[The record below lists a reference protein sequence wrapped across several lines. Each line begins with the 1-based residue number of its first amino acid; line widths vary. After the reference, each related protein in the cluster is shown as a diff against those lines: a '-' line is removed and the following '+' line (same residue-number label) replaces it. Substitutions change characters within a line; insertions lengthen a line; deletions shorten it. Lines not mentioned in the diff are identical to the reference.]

1 VVVDTNVL
9 LEGMTIPKG
18 TTVVITAMVLR
29 ELEKLKLSNNPSL
42 AFEARRAV
50 RWLEQHRNKLLFDL
64 KDYKVQLGEAFDPDY
79 ADNKLI
85 QCCLINQYALMTHDL
100 LLKQKAAGFGIPLV
114 EPVQNNQH
122 YAGYLE
128 VEANDP
134 RYTKLCHN
142 IYKNHFD
149 LLINQ
154 YLIVR
159 NEEKIV
165 DLLKWNGEFHVHVRP
180 RGFETSYFGKFAP
193 RDVYQRCALDSLK
206 SNALTMIKGKAGSG
220 KSLIALNFAM
230 REIELGHYNRLIC
243 FVNPMAV
250 RNSAKLGYYPGTR
263 DEKIMDSAIGS
274 MLLSKFGDR
283 MILEEL
289 IKGKEKE
296 APKLILLPFSDLRGF
311 DTTGMKAIVYIIEA
325 QNLSI
330 DLMKLALQRVG
341 EDSKMIIDGD
351 FEAQVDH
358 VSYESS
364 NNGMARL
371 SEVFRGE
378 PFYGEVELPII
389 YRSKIARKADEM

>member
-1 VVVDTNVL
+1 
-9 LEGMTIPKG
+9 
-18 TTVVITAMVLR
+18 MVLR
-29 ELEKLKLSNNPSL
+29 ELEKLKLSSNPTL

-50 RWLEQHRNKLLFDL
+50 RWLVQQKSKLLFDL
-64 KDYKVQLGEAFDPDY
+64 KDYKVQLGESFDPDY
-79 ADNKLI
+79 TDNKLI
-85 QCCLINQYALMTHDL
+85 QCCLNNQYTLMTHDL
-100 LLKQKAAGFGIPLV
+100 LLRQKAVGFGIPLV
-114 EPVQNNQH
+114 EPVQKQQH
-122 YAGYLE
+122 YSGYLE

-134 RYTKLCHN
+134 RYAKLCHN
-142 IYKNHFD
+142 IYENHFN

-154 YLIVR
+154 YLIIR
-159 NEEKIV
+159 NEDKIV
-165 DLLKWNGEFHVHVRP
+165 DLLKWNGEYHVHVRP

-230 REIELGHYNRLIC
+230 REIEQGNYHRLIC

-283 MILEEL
+283 MILDEL
-289 IKGKEKE
+289 IKGKDKE
-296 APKLILLPFSDLRGF
+296 PPKLILLPFSDLRGF
-311 DTTGMKAIVYIIEA
+311 DTTGMKAIIYIIEA
-325 QNLSI
+325 QNLST
-330 DLMKLALQRVG
+330 DLMKLALQRAG
-341 EDSKMIIDGD
+341 EDSKLIIDGD

-358 VSYESS
+358 VSYEGA

-378 PFYGEVELPII
+378 PFYGEIELPII